1 MTLFGST
8 FLIYFLIG
16 AGVAIAVYVSDMA
29 RTPIQRCFQ
38 TAACF
43 VFWPLFVPLLLQK
56 RSALRPAPPPGLPLN
71 HELSK
76 AIAQVEVELEE
87 ALSSVP
93 GGDGVSGDVI
103 GRLVELRSY
112 WQAQGERIREMD
124 RLLAQPEYTIPN
136 DAIQSERPAVRDG
149 TAASGRSGQRL
160 DGIGVIAERLRTVRD
175 ENHTRLMDS
184 LARVRQLA
192 AFLQLA
198 RFTGEAGGESAELL
212 RQVEDEIDRTTNHG
226 PTTPVADGDSAARE

>member
-56 RSALRPAPPPGLPLN
+56 RPAHRPAPPLGLPMGD
-71 HELSK
+71 EPSK
-76 AIAQVEVELEE
+76 AIAQVDAELEE
-87 ALSSVP
+87 ALRSAP
-93 GGDGVSGDVI
+93 GGNGISGDVI
-103 GRLVELRSY
+103 GRLDELRSY
-112 WQAQGERIREMD
+112 WQAQAERIREMD
-124 RLLAQPEYTIPN
+124 RLLAQPRYTAPN
-136 DAIQSERPAVRDG
+136 DAIQAERPAVRDG
-149 TAASGRSGQRL
+149 TAGPDRSGHRL
-160 DGIGVIAERLRTVRD
+160 DGIGVIAERLRKVRD
-175 ENHTRLMDS
+175 ENHSRLMDS

-192 AFLQLA
+192 ALLQLA
-198 RFTGEAGGESAELL
+198 RFTGEPARESVELL
-212 RQVEDEIDRTTNHG
+212 RQIEDEIDRATNHG
-226 PTTPVADGDSAARE
+226 STTPVAACDNAARG